1 MTDLILFLLSLG
13 AAGGLA
19 TYMTFDFT
27 NNRKN
32 HFQ

>member
-19 TYMTFDFT
+19 TYMALDFS
-27 NNRKN
+27 NNMKN

>member
-13 AAGGLA
+13 TACGLA
-19 TYMTFDFT
+19 TYMTLDFS